1 VKELASNILGSDF
14 LAGYNNQ
21 KKT

>member
-1 VKELASNILGSDF
+1 VKELASNILGSNF